1 MRAHSRS
8 LALLGSRSD
17 QGPIGKIGHRNRT
30 RGQHCRK
37 RSRHAM
43 IEAEASPGRE
53 SSVKS
58 SHFRPYLGIQMFCGP
73 GVVAAAD
80 ACREAAVPTIALV
93 DDDHNILTSLS
104 IALEAQG
111 YQINTY
117 IDGFAA
123 LAGFR
128 TEPPDLAIF
137 DVKMPRMDGME
148 TLRRLRQKSDLPVI
162 FLASRDDE
170 MDELISLKMGADD
183 YIRKPFSP
191 RLLLE
196 RVKVLLRRA
205 LPRDGAAA
213 REAGSKILERGEL
226 RMDPERHCCTWKN
239 EPVMLTRT
247 EFLIL
252 QALAS
257 RPGVVKSR
265 RALTGAAYDNEVYA
279 DERTIDS
286 HVKRLRRKFKA
297 RDLEFDMIESVYG
310 IGYRF
315 KEVNACR

>member
-1 MRAHSRS
+1 
-8 LALLGSRSD
+8 
-17 QGPIGKIGHRNRT
+17 
-30 RGQHCRK
+30 
-37 RSRHAM
+37 
-43 IEAEASPGRE
+43 
-53 SSVKS
+53 
-58 SHFRPYLGIQMFCGP
+58 
-73 GVVAAAD
+73 
-80 ACREAAVPTIALV
+80 VPTIALV
-93 DDDHNILTSLS
+93 DDDRNILTSLS
-104 IALEAQG
+104 IALEAEG

-123 LAGFR
+123 LTGFR
-128 TEPPDLAIF
+128 TEPPDLAIL
-137 DVKMPRMDGME
+137 DIKMPRMDGI
-148 TLRRLRQKSDLPVI
+148 PVI
-162 FLASRDDE
+162 FLTSRADE

-205 LPRDGAAA
+205 LPKDRAAA
-213 REAGSKILERGEL
+213 REAGSKVLERGEL
-226 RMDPERHCCTWKN
+226 RMDPERHCCAWKN

-252 QALAS
+252 EALAS

-265 RALTGAAYDNEVYA
+265 SALMGAAYDDEVYA

-297 RDLEFDMIESVYG
+297 RDLEFDMVESVYG

-315 KEVNACR
+315 KDRPHR